1 MSTKNKKSSATGI
14 RYTDAKKKEIV
25 DFVVQYN
32 AKNGRGGQSTAS
44 QKYKVSPLTITAWL
58 KAAGVSAAAKAAPKK
73 AAPKKAAPKKAV
85 AKKAAPKKAVAKKG
99 APKKAAKPAG
109 KMGRGSRYTPEKKQE
124 ILDFVAAYNAANG
137 RGGQSQAV
145 AKYKLS
151 PITCASWLKAAGM
164 KPGKKAAKSKAVKAP
179 KAAKAPK
186 AVKAVKPAAVAAPAG
201 LAAKVASL
209 VVLNE
214 AVRKAESELEKLY
227 AKHDALMVSIKGWI

>member
-73 AAPKKAAPKKAV
+73 AAPKKAAPKKA
-85 AKKAAPKKAVAKKG
+85 APKKAV
-99 APKKAAKPAG
+99 KAAKPAT

-164 KPGKKAAKSKAVKAP
+164 KSGKKAAKAP
-179 KAAKAPK
+179 KAAKAAKAPK
-186 AVKAVKPAAVAAPAG
+186 AAKAAKAVKPAAAAAPAG

-209 VVLNE
+209 VALNE

-227 AKHDALMVSIKGWI
+227 VKHDALMVSIKGWI

>member
-58 KAAGVSAAAKAAPKK
+58 KAAGVSAAA
-73 AAPKKAAPKKAV
+73 KAAPKKAV